1 MTFAHSRVL
10 GGIMK
15 RNLSKIFASS
25 SIVVAVILVM
35 ILLVTAFGGITQ
47 EEFDSKLVQ
56 GLLITLAILYIALSI
71 VTLVLIFINN
81 DVLKDITLRSDRGGA
96 AKVSVAVIKKMVK
109 SACVSIEGV
118 KGKKVAVVSDD
129 YGAHLKVSIKVVD
142 KDVVEAE
149 VYLRTLLEDMFT
161 KEFGYSFQS
170 IDVRVMALE
179 SKYKAD
185 ENEINTR
192 VEARLQE
199 LRAEMEDKESN
210 DTIEAVDDADD
221 TVGATVAEDAQEAED
236 VAPQEVTE
244 DATDEQNVEE
254 K

>member
-1 MTFAHSRVL
+1 
-10 GGIMK
+10 MK

-35 ILLVTAFGGITQ
+35 ILLVTAFGGIDQ
-47 EEFDSKLVQ
+47 AEFDSKLVQ

-109 SACVSIEGV
+109 NACVSIEGV
-118 KGKKVAVVSDD
+118 KGKKIAVVSDD
-129 YGAHLKVSIKVVD
+129 YGAHLKVSVKVVD

-161 KEFGYSFQS
+161 KEFGFSFQS

-199 LRAEMEDKESN
+199 LRAEMESQ
-210 DTIEAVDDADD
+210 EATNETDAIDDGEETVDNNMAQ
-221 TVGATVAEDAQEAED
+221 DAQAQEDEEVAQQEVADETKDVED
-236 VAPQEVTE
+236 VE
-244 DATDEQNVEE
+244 EE